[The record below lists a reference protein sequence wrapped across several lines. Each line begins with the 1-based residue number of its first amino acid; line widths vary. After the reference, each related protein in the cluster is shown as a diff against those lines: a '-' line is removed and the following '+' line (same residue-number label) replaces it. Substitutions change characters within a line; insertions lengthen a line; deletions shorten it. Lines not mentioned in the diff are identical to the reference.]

1 MRKNA
6 GILRA
11 EARIELR
18 GGGTERLL
26 NACAEAGLPL
36 RDISFSENSCL
47 HATLRQSDLHSG
59 AVSMRNEDAR
69 AVGRRR
75 EAASRTLAARR
86 VCGGLRRAA
95 RALFAVHLGF

>member
-36 RDISFSENSCL
+36 RGLSEFCHRVPAEPS
-47 HATLRQSDLHSG
+47 TLVLG
-59 AVSMRNEDAR
+59 Y
-69 AVGRRR
+69 
-75 EAASRTLAARR
+75 
-86 VCGGLRRAA
+86 GGLATKEI
-95 RALFAVHLGF
+95 RALTERLKTAWAL